1 MEHGIKICKLQKNFG
16 NQEVLNDISFDIKKR
31 EIVGFLG
38 LNGAGKST
46 TMKIITTTMNADAGK
61 VYVCGYDTE
70 KNPLQVKKCIGYLSE
85 NNPLYSGMYV
95 IEYLYFM
102 GRLHKIPNLK
112 SRVKEIINI
121 VDIESHID
129 TKIKNLSKGYRQRV
143 ALAQVLLHDPKILIL
158 DEPTNGLDPS
168 QIRIFRNL
176 IQRIAKDKTVLLS
189 THIMQEVQAMC
200 TRIIILHQGKI
211 LIDTDIQSIQSYFD
225 TIQLTIHFEKP
236 VSVEDY
242 ANINTIHDI
251 EQPSELIL
259 KIQTNSDVAE
269 IQSNIIDISKK
280 MGNSIAEIKKSD
292 ASLEDIF
299 VRLTKINSL

>member
-1 MEHGIKICKLQKNFG
+1 
-16 NQEVLNDISFDIKKR
+16 
-31 EIVGFLG
+31 
-38 LNGAGKST
+38 
-46 TMKIITTTMNADAGK
+46 
-61 VYVCGYDTE
+61 
-70 KNPLQVKKCIGYLSE
+70 
-85 NNPLYSGMYV
+85 MYV

-112 SRVKEIINI
+112 SRVKEIIDI
-121 VDIESHID
+121 VDIKSYID
-129 TKIKNLSKGYRQRV
+129 TKIKNLSKGYKQRV
-143 ALAQVLLHDPKILIL
+143 ALSQVLLHDPKILIL

-211 LIDTDIQSIQSYFD
+211 LIDTDIQSIQSYFHA
-225 TIQLTIHFEKP
+225 IQLTIHFERP

-242 ANINTIHDI
+242 ANIDTIHDI

-269 IQSNIIDISKK
+269 MQSNIIDISKK
-280 MGNSIAEIKKSD
+280 VGNSIVEIKKSD